1 MRLRFLPAILIA
13 AVTTVALTGCSSSPG
28 TTGSDMV
35 GTWTG
40 TNAGYVGPEAVYV
53 ERSLTLV
60 VQEANGQTFFGFK
73 QWTDEEGNVADTL
86 MKGAV
91 TEAGQITIVDMDG
104 LIEGAVSGSNLTGTY
119 AAIGEDGAVF
129 EVELTKQ

>member
-1 MRLRFLPAILIA
+1 MRLRFLPAILVAGVA
-13 AVTTVALTGCSSSPG
+13 AVALTGCSSSPS
-28 TTGSDMV
+28 TTGNDLV

-73 QWTDEEGNVADTL
+73 EWTDEAGNVADQM

-104 LIEGAVSGSNLTGTY
+104 LIEGVVSGSTFTGTY
-119 AAIGEDGAVF
+119 VAMGEDGAVF